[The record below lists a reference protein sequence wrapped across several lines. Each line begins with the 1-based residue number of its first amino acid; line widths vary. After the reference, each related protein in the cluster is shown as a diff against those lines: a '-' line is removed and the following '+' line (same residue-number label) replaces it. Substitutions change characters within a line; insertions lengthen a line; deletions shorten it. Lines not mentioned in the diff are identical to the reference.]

1 MQRSVEVWC
10 EYTVMTDPFLPAGNP
25 EKQKEADEKHRVLA
39 TKSGSMNDFATLL
52 SVFQSCK
59 SR

>member
-1 MQRSVEVWC
+1 MQRSAEVWC
-10 EYTVMTDPFLPAGNP
+10 EDTFLTDSFLPAGNP
-25 EKQKEADEKHRVLA
+25 EKQKEADKKHRALA